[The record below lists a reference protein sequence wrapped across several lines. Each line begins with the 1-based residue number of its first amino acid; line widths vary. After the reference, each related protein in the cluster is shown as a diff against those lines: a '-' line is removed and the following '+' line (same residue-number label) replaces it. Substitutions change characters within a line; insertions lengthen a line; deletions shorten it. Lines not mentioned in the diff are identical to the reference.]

1 MAYDSESKPVNADL
15 LILQRARDRVAKG
28 WRQARREYGGEVCI
42 VGALE
47 YAMFGAHDVSGGN
60 IYIQVGTGA
69 HQLGFADGDEASHWN
84 DAKGRTQT
92 EVLARFDQ
100 AIDRLARS

>member
-28 WRQARREYGGEVCI
+28 WTTCSREDDAGNVCLR
-42 VGALE
+42 GAL
-47 YAMFGAHDVSGGN
+47 AFGRGLNPNSSILYEQNGLAR
-60 IYIQVGTGA
+60 
-69 HQLGFADGDEASHWN
+69 LMGFSDEADAMMWN
-84 DAKGRTQT
+84 DIQPSAVP
-92 EVLARFDQ
+92 VLARFDQ